1 MGSTTPDV
9 WNDYV
14 VVGSAGGDFP
24 PYPCVVQGNITA
36 LNRTNGEIIWNLR
49 TTTGQW
55 ANFSLYF
62 TTHAWLQS
70 LHALLPLISNIEQ
83 YD

>member
-1 MGSTTPDV
+1 MQRMGSTTPDV

-62 TTHAWLQS
+62 TTRLAAVS
-70 LHALLPLISNIEQ
+70 SRFITPYIQ
-83 YD
+83 Y